1 MNHRELE
8 QNATCMHAQN
18 DSRHTCNLTSRKPW
32 TAFRRPPS
40 DLLFF
45 SYTGVTGAEAAFDGV
60 YTVFQALLDGMDT
73 RRVVQEGPRLMC
85 VMDTM
90 LSHERGLK
98 SNRRAHA
105 SRIATQLAK
114 TLAHSAHE
122 KVELSCRNDSLVHV
136 AATNM
141 RKSSSL
147 GKSAMI
153 IVKAKKDCAMEAPT
167 STMPSPC
174 LAATLHVPECT
185 DAKMWM
191 VTWSQ
196 GVLSPGAT
204 GEFALAS
211 DVISVGAECNGSDEN
226 VTVQVVIPLIVAEA
240 AFAQHACGV
249 WDGAAFVRTIGAV
262 LASNTTHVTCH
273 VHNSHA
279 QVAVL
284 FRADDYE
291 IHRFHSALPSSTVIG
306 VHAMEHPPGSGAMA
320 MTLCCAAVVLYVL
333 FLCWYLSADQ
343 ALRQQLED
351 HVRNKLGDERCK
363 RAVDYLMIKALLKSR
378 IAMRAKPWGLR

>member
-1 MNHRELE
+1 MAAN
-8 QNATCMHAQN
+8 C
-18 DSRHTCNLTSRKPW
+18 
-32 TAFRRPPS
+32 RPPS
-40 DLLFF
+40 DLLFVF
-45 SYTGVTGAEAAFDGV
+45 PYAGVTGAEAAFDGV
-60 YTVFQALLDGMDT
+60 YTVFQSLLNGMDPH
-73 RRVVQEGPRLMC
+73 RVVREGRRLMC

-90 LSHERGLK
+90 LSHELGLK
-98 SNRRAHA
+98 SNRQAHA
-105 SRIATQLAK
+105 SRIVAQLAK

-122 KVELSCRNDSLVHV
+122 QVELSCRNDSLVHV

-141 RKSSSL
+141 RESSSL

-153 IVKAKKDCAMEAPT
+153 IVKANKDCAMEVST
-167 STMPSPC
+167 STKPSPC

-191 VTWSQ
+191 VTWSHS
-196 GVLSPGAT
+196 VFSSGAT

-226 VTVQVVIPLIVAEA
+226 VTVQVVIPLIVLEA
-240 AFAQHACGV
+240 TFAQHACGV
-249 WDGAAFVRTIGAV
+249 WDGAAFVRTMGAV

-284 FRADDYE
+284 FRTEDYE
-291 IHRFHSALPSSTVIG
+291 IHRFHAALPSSTVIG
-306 VHAMEHPPGSGAMA
+306 VHAMEHPPGRGATA

-333 FLCWYLSADQ
+333 FMCWYLSADQ